1 MTEDRTLIVVPTY
14 NERDNIEE
22 LCKGIR
28 EYLPTAEVLI
38 VDDGSPDGTGAF
50 ATRLGEQM
58 GGVRV
63 LQRGR
68 RLGIGSAYV
77 EGFRVGL
84 RDGYQLLC
92 SMDADLSHEPRYLP
106 ALIEA
111 ATHADVAV
119 GSRYVHGVSVL
130 NWSLRR
136 LALSVSANT
145 YVRWV
150 TGLPVRDST
159 SGFQCFR
166 REVIEAIDV
175 NRLRF
180 SGYSFLVEIKYRAHR
195 AGFRLQE
202 VPIVFADRRFGVT
215 KMNRREIVRSM
226 WAVWVIRF
234 TR

>member
-1 MTEDRTLIVVPTY
+1 MPGDRILIVVPTY
-14 NERDNIEE
+14 NERENIEE
-22 LCKGIR
+22 LCEGVR
-28 EYLPTAEVLI
+28 AHVPTAEVLV

-50 ATRLGEQM
+50 ASQLGHKI

-77 EGFRVGL
+77 EGFRAGL
-84 RDGYQLLC
+84 ADGYDRLC

-111 ATHADVAV
+111 TAHADVAV
-119 GSRYVHGVSVL
+119 GSRYLHGVSVL
-130 NWSLRR
+130 NWSLKR

-150 TGLPVRDST
+150 TSLPVQDCT

-166 REVIEAIDV
+166 RQALEAIDV
-175 NRLRF
+175 SRLRF

-195 AGFRLQE
+195 AGCKLQE

-215 KMNRREIVRSM
+215 KMNRREILRSL
-226 WAVWVIRF
+226 WAVWAIRF
-234 TR
+234 SR